1 MENRLAYRVLTG
13 PDDRAFCERVSAALA
28 DGYQLHG
35 APAVTLDG
43 ERVIVAQALVLPG
56 ARTAVVSYA
65 GDVEPEQALAALQS
79 DATAVL
85 VDVRTRAEW
94 TYVGLPE
101 LSAPGQGPVLV
112 EWQRFPDGR
121 VNDRFVDELADGRCD
136 RRAPRSTSSAAPA
149 SGRSPR
155 PRPPT
160 AAGLG
165 PAYNIVHGFEG
176 PLDEQGQRTVAG
188 WKNSGLPWR
197 QG

>member
-1 MENRLAYRVLTG
+1 M
-13 PDDRAFCERVSAALA
+13 
-28 DGYQLHG
+28 
-35 APAVTLDG
+35 
-43 ERVIVAQALVLPG
+43 
-56 ARTAVVSYA
+56 SYA
-65 GDVEPEQALAALQS
+65 GDVQPEQALAALQE

-101 LSAPGQGPVLV
+101 VSRPGRGPVLV

-121 VNDRFVDELADGRCD
+121 VNDRFVDELREAGV
-136 RRAPRSTSSAAPA
+136 APGAPVYFLCRSGVRSVAAA
-149 SGRSPR
+149 EAA
-155 PRPPT
+155 T

-176 PLDEQGQRTVAG
+176 PLDEQGRRTVAG